1 MFSVLPS
8 IMSQQLTSTHS
19 PCQNNQRHPSRR
31 RPARG
36 SGRCGPHP
44 PSHAN
49 QGLLPQLSPH
59 CIASGDKQFSMEN
72 HHWKKH
78 INLWTKWVIYTIA
91 NWANCNKL
99 PEDQDVTGCKG
110 WRSTLL
116 TSFFGIDGPNSCE
129 QKLCL
134 RRLDR
139 LRICVYTRATHSY
152 TLNCVNSV
160 WNQPSLASSCISPSG
175 GPPVA
180 ACTRCRV
187 ARSSMAS
194 SRLCCG
200 HKLQSEGS
208 NFCPTSRGRTLL
220 GRRAGVSAHRNSTR
234 LTSVDDYFSPARLDY
249 S

>member
-1 MFSVLPS
+1 MTNSFLWK
-8 IMSQQLTSTHS
+8 LTIEK
-19 PCQNNQRHPSRR
+19 NY
-31 RPARG
+31 
-36 SGRCGPHP
+36 
-44 PSHAN
+44 
-49 QGLLPQLSPH
+49 
-59 CIASGDKQFSMEN
+59 
-72 HHWKKH
+72 
-78 INLWTKWVIYTIA
+78 INLGTKWVIYTIA

-139 LRICVYTRATHSY
+139 LRMCVYTRATHSY

-160 WNQPSLASSCISPSG
+160 WNQPSLASSCISHPG